1 MRRSDAAA
9 SFISCFAVGFS
20 AALAGVSTGF
30 DTTCS
35 TFVVGFA
42 LRDVGTGVG
51 TTCLGSALGTCVPPH
66 GGPDLAAVGQPDS
79 VFVVTSATTLCFGGN
94 GAFAF
99 LGVVSE
105 LSNTSSRFTVG
116 FWAAALPS
124 STDTLVDD
132 LDKTVGG
139 VTDLGVL
146 SIHRIVWGHVWSYA
160 MVHPCAG

>member
-1 MRRSDAAA
+1 MGA
-9 SFISCFAVGFS
+9 
-20 AALAGVSTGF
+20 
-30 DTTCS
+30 
-35 TFVVGFA
+35 
-42 LRDVGTGVG
+42 
-51 TTCLGSALGTCVPPH
+51 P
-66 GGPDLAAVGQPDS
+66 
-79 VFVVTSATTLCFGGN
+79 ATTLCFGGN

-105 LSNTSSRFTVG
+105 LSNISSRFTVG

-124 STDTLVDD
+124 STDPHVDD